1 MYTWTLLLLIFGTLS
16 TNCHR
21 SQSQSQRNCPSFDG
35 RSQLR
40 PHNRD
45 MLMYIEYK
53 QWDYENRRIQNTAGQ
68 CEAQFSC
75 SSQRKY
81 RTADGSC
88 NNLVN
93 PRWGKSM
100 ECVNRL
106 EDPVYADGSK
116 APKVAKSGRPLPNAR
131 LTSTT
136 QHSHVNSFSHVTH
149 MLMQWGQFLDHDIT
163 FTPTAQLR
171 EGVMDCC
178 TQSSPEC
185 FQITIP
191 TNDPFYSRFNR
202 RCMTFV
208 RSAPC
213 LTCSMYREQIN
224 ALTAFIDASN
234 VYGSMDNETTA
245 LRLRDGT
252 GMLRSQNNGLLLPQT
267 ADPEND
273 QCSNRTNNMICFAAG
288 DSRQINL
295 HWDEE
300 TIFQEARRIV
310 GAQMQVITYKEFL
323 PLVLGGEFM
332 NKYSLN
338 LLSSGRTSYDSSI
351 NPTIYSEF
359 STAAFRFG
367 HTLIDGLF
375 FRIPFNGNPQSYT
388 LRDNFFNP
396 NPLYAADIDN
406 IVRGII
412 GVSSQRFDPFV
423 TDDVRNHLYKIREDQ
438 FGNDLVAFNI
448 QRGRDHAIPGYTVYV
463 FACHQIRITS
473 FRDLERFMPSDQAN
487 RYANLYESVDDI
499 DLFSAM
505 ISERPL
511 PNAVVG
517 PTMACIIGFQ
527 FRNLRFGDRYWFEHG
542 GQSGSFTDGKTE
554 FFTDNF

>member
-1 MYTWTLLLLIFGTLS
+1 MYTWTFLLLTFGTLCI
-16 TNCHR
+16 NCQR
-21 SQSQSQRNCPSFDG
+21 SKSQRNCPSFDG

-45 MLMYIEYK
+45 MLMDIEYK
-53 QWDYENRRIQNTAGQ
+53 QWDYENRKVPNNGGQ
-68 CEAQFSC
+68 CQAQISC

-88 NNLVN
+88 NNLIN
-93 PRWGKSM
+93 TRWGKAM

-106 EDPVYADGSK
+106 EKPVYADGSK
-116 APKVAKSGRPLPNAR
+116 APKVAKSGRALPNPR
-131 LTSTT
+131 TISNT
-136 QHSHVNSFSHVTH
+136 QHSHVNSFSHITH

-163 FTPTAQLR
+163 FTPTAQVR

-191 TNDPFYSRFNR
+191 NNDPFYSRFNR

-213 LTCSMYREQIN
+213 LTCNMYREQIN

-273 QCSNRTNNMICFAAG
+273 QCSNRTQNLICFAAG
-288 DSRQINL
+288 DSRVNVLPSLTALHTLFMRQHNRICYFLKQINRN
-295 HWDEE
+295 WNEE
-300 TIFQEARRIV
+300 TLFQEAR
-310 GAQMQVITYKEFL
+310 
-323 PLVLGGEFM
+323 
-332 NKYSLN
+332 
-338 LLSSGRTSYDSSI
+338 
-351 NPTIYSEF
+351 
-359 STAAFRFG
+359 
-367 HTLIDGLF
+367 
-375 FRIPFNGNPQSYT
+375 IPFRGNPQQYL

-423 TDDVRNHLYKIREDQ
+423 TDDVRNHLYRLTENQ
-438 FGNDLVAFNI
+438 FGNDLVAFNL
-448 QRGRDHAIPGYTVYV
+448 QRGRDHAIPGYTVYIYG
-463 FACHQIRITS
+463 CHQIRITQ
-473 FRDLERFMPSDQAN
+473 FRDLERFMPREQAD
-487 RYANLYESVDDI
+487 RSSSSSKY
-499 DLFSAM
+499 LFQ
-505 ISERPL
+505 
-511 PNAVVG
+511 
-517 PTMACIIGFQ
+517 III
-527 FRNLRFGDRYWFEHG
+527 
-542 GQSGSFTDGKTE
+542 T
-554 FFTDNF
+554 